1 MPDAHG
7 GAALVA
13 RTRRLDL
20 DVDLPVLAGADG
32 VLFERAGEGFA
43 GLGVATQVPA
53 ELAATAL
60 AAIDVDDEVG
70 LPGCGAVAFGAL
82 PFRDDGPE
90 AERHRLLT
98 IPSLV
103 VGRSGD
109 GTRWVTTISPPAGAA
124 DAGAA
129 TAQVAHALAAAR
141 SGSVPPGPS
150 AFEVRATLD
159 PAEWCDRVADAVG
172 RINAGK
178 LDKVVLARELRIE
191 ADAPIPVDQVLAR
204 LRNTYPDCYLFSV
217 DGFVGATP
225 ELLVARRGDIVRADP
240 HAGTTPRRGDPDAD
254 ARAAA
259 GLFASATYRHEHQ
272 VAVEEVHQTLL
283 DFSSYVDHEAEPRVV
298 TLANVHHLAT
308 KVEGRLS
315 HPPASALEL
324 RDALHPTP
332 AVCGRPTDT
341 ARDLIA
347 ELEGFDRGRYAGSVG
362 WVDAAGNGVWA
373 VSIRCAQL
381 DGPNATVWGGNGM
394 VGGSDPATELVETR
408 AKLQVML
415 NALIRP

>member
-1 MPDAHG
+1 M
-7 GAALVA
+7 A

-20 DVDLPVLAGADG
+20 DVDLRTLAGSDG

-43 GLGVATQVPA
+43 GLGVAA
-53 ELAATAL
+53 EVAVDQAAATL
-60 AAIDVDDEVG
+60 ASIEADDEVG

-82 PFRDDGPE
+82 PFRDDAPGR
-90 AERHRLLT
+90 ARHRQLT
-98 IPSLV
+98 IPSTV
-103 VGRSGD
+103 VGRAAD
-109 GTRWVTTISPPAGAA
+109 GTRWVTTIGPPGADGH
-124 DAGAA
+124 DAPALVANALDAA
-129 TAQVAHALAAAR
+129 RAAA
-141 SGSVPPGPS
+141 VPPGPS

-159 PAEWCDRVADAVG
+159 PTEWCTRVASAVA
-172 RINAGK
+172 RINDGQ
-178 LDKVVLARELRIE
+178 LDKVVLAREVRID

-204 LRNTYPDCYLFSV
+204 LRNAYPDCYLFSV
-217 DGFVGATP
+217 DGFVGASP

-315 HPPASALEL
+315 HPPASVLEL

-362 WVDAAGNGVWA
+362 WVDAAGNGSWA

-381 DGPNATVWGGNGM
+381 DGAQATVWGGNGM

-415 NALIRP
+415 QAIIRP